1 MNLQS
6 EQRRKSEVLDTHEV
20 AVLQQRR
27 VGQTERFE
35 LNDTLSIGGKNLEE
49 GE

>member
-20 AVLQQRR
+20 TVLQQRR

-49 GE
+49 AE